1 MNNVFFRIFTISLLT
16 TAIATAISKQVLTA
30 ENFSTTNGL
39 LILAALIFA
48 STLATALATT
58 LATTL
63 PSALATPNTGHQKPA
78 KTVQKSANTDNSRES
93 GTVKWFNASKGFGF
107 ITRDAGDDV
116 FVHFRSIRGQG
127 HRTLFEGQRVEFD
140 ITEGDKGLQAEDVA
154 IAS

>member
-1 MNNVFFRIFTISLLT
+1 MNNALFRVITISLLT
-16 TAIATAISKQVLTA
+16 TAVATAISKQVLNT
-30 ENFSTTNGL
+30 ENISTTTGL

-48 STLATALATT
+48 STLIAALANSNKT
-58 LATTL
+58 
-63 PSALATPNTGHQKPA
+63 SAKSP
-78 KTVQKSANTDNSRES
+78 KTVHKSANTDNSRES

>member
-1 MNNVFFRIFTISLLT
+1 MNNALFRTITISLLT
-16 TAIATAISKQVLTA
+16 TAIATGISKQILTPG
-30 ENFSTTNGL
+30 NLSTTNGL
-39 LILAALIFA
+39 LMLAGLIFVSTFLAALA
-48 STLATALATT
+48 SSNRGERKSTK
-58 LATTL
+58 
-63 PSALATPNTGHQKPA
+63 NVQKP
-78 KTVQKSANTDNSRES
+78 ANTDNSRES

-140 ITEGDKGLQAEDVA
+140 IAEGDKGLQAEDVA

>member
-1 MNNVFFRIFTISLLT
+1 MNNAFFRIFTISLLT
-16 TAIATAISKQVLTA
+16 TAVATAISKQVLTP
-30 ENFSTTNGL
+30 ETFSTNKGL
-39 LILAALIFA
+39 FIIAALIFV
-48 STLATALATT
+48 STLVAALVTSNKGNPKTT
-58 LATTL
+58 
-63 PSALATPNTGHQKPA
+63 
-78 KTVQKSANTDNSRES
+78 KTVQKPANTDNSRES

>member
-1 MNNVFFRIFTISLLT
+1 MNSALIRIFLISLLT
-16 TAIATAISKQVLTA
+16 TTIATSIATQLLTL

-39 LILAALIFA
+39 IILAALIFT
-48 STLATALATT
+48 STIVAALVSSNKETT
-58 LATTL
+58 N
-63 PSALATPNTGHQKPA
+63 SNKNVR
-78 KTVQKSANTDNSRES
+78 KDANTDNSRES
-93 GTVKWFNASKGFGF
+93 GTVKWFNTSKGFGF

-127 HRTLFEGQRVEFD
+127 HKTLFEGQRVEFN